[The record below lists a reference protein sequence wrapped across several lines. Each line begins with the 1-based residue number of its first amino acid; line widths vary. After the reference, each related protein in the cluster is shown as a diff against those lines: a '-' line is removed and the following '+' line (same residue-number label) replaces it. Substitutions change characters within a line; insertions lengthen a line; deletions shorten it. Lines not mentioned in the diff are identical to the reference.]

1 MTKIPFCGNHI
12 NEVKQMSYFNPT
24 LRSRF
29 ESLPIELKNEI
40 LSRNVHIETLRD
52 LIAVLEDIVREGEAD
67 SP

>member
-1 MTKIPFCGNHI
+1 
-12 NEVKQMSYFNPT
+12 MSYVNPT
-24 LRSRF
+24 LRSRI